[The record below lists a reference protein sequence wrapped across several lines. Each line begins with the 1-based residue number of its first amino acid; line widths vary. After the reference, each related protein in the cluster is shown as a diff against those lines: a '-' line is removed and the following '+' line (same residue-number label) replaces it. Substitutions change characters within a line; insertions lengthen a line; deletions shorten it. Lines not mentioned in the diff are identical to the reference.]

1 MNGNLKSR
9 KLRWIMLLAMFIVNS
24 TLLVATADAQKAKKH
39 RKKARTHKLIKEPTV
54 IVDGI
59 QKGTASYYAKSWTGR
74 KTANGDRLHHDS
86 LTCAHRTH
94 KFGTLLK
101 VKHVGNGKEV
111 IVRVNDRGPYGRG
124 RIVDLSWGAAKALGM
139 LQQGVAK
146 VEVEVYDQ
154 KNAPKATAPADSIA
168 PSRASITANDSIEP

>member
-1 MNGNLKSR
+1 MKYLSKLKNC
-9 KLRWIMLLAMFIVNS
+9 RWLMLLAVFIVHS
-24 TLLVATADAQKAKKH
+24 TVFIATADAQKTRKH
-39 RKKARTHKLIKEPTV
+39 RKKHRTHKVHHYKLINEPTV
-54 IVDGI
+54 IVNGV

-101 VKHVGNGKEV
+101 VKHMGNGREV

-139 LQQGVAK
+139 ISQGVAK
-146 VEVEVYDQ
+146 VEVEVFD
-154 KNAPKATAPADSIA
+154 PKRHTKPEL
-168 PSRASITANDSIEP
+168 PPDSIEP

>member
-1 MNGNLKSR
+1 
-9 KLRWIMLLAMFIVNS
+9 MLLAMLIIHSTVFI
-24 TLLVATADAQKAKKH
+24 ATADAQKGKRHRKKH
-39 RKKARTHKLIKEPTV
+39 RTHKVYRHKLINEPTV
-54 IVDGI
+54 IVGGV

-139 LQQGVAK
+139 ISQGVAK
-146 VEVEVYDQ
+146 VEVEVFD
-154 KNAPKATAPADSIA
+154 PK
-168 PSRASITANDSIEP
+168 RASKSVLPVDSVGP